1 MKITLIKHRQK
12 NWIAIETHI
21 KDKRLDKI
29 KAIKGRKWSQ
39 TNKKWLIPNTNENQ
53 YIIKSLL
60 NDNTIYSTQ
69 LAENNNLKQIKT
81 SQSTN
86 GFKQTN
92 LKPHQFKNQTEHT
105 STILI
110 LKGNRLRVSF
120 YPSKEGIKYI
130 KALSL
135 YSYSPEYKQWTIP
148 YTVKNL
154 EKMLGFAKQ
163 QNITIK
169 VEDLREKKAKKIQK
183 MPNTLIRKCPEEVK
197 YKLIEMRYSESTIR
211 TYTNMLKQ
219 FFSYYH
225 AYKPHEITNNQIN
238 SYLRYL
244 IQVREVSESTQ
255 NQAINAIKFYY
266 EKVLGGTRQT
276 YYVERPRRSKYLPT
290 VLSEKETILL
300 LKSCNNLKH
309 KTILTIIYSCG
320 IRISELLNIKLSHI
334 DYDSNR
340 IHIVS
345 AKGKKD
351 RYVPLAK
358 VAKKILVIYLKE
370 INPEEYL
377 FEGIKGGQY
386 SATSVQKFIKK
397 YAQNA
402 GITKPVTPHTLR
414 HSFATHLL
422 EKGTDLRYIQHILG
436 HNNSKTTEIYTHIT
450 QVGMDKIK
458 NPLDDFDFS

>member
-1 MKITLIKHRQK
+1 MKISLINHRQK
-12 NWIAIETHI
+12 NWIAIEADIT
-21 KDKRLDKI
+21 DKRLSKI
-29 KAIKGRKWSQ
+29 KAIAGRQWSQ
-39 TNKKWLIPNTNENQ
+39 SNKKWLIPNTKENQ
-53 YIIKSLL
+53 KLIKSIVKFE
-60 NDNTIYSTQ
+60 NHPPIPKKEHSIDN
-69 LAENNNLKQIKT
+69 QISKT
-81 SQSTN
+81 KTPLQQKEKS
-86 GFKQTN
+86 K
-92 LKPHQFKNQTEHT
+92 
-105 STILI
+105 ILI
-110 LKGNRLRVSF
+110 LKGNRLRISF

-130 KALSL
+130 KSLSL
-135 YSYSPEYKQWTIP
+135 YKYSPEYKQWTIP
-148 YTVKNL
+148 YTEKNI
-154 EKMLGFAKQ
+154 EQMVSFAKQ
-163 QNITIK
+163 QNITI
-169 VEDLREKKAKKIQK
+169 EIIDLREKKAKKIQK
-183 MPNTLIRKCPEEVK
+183 PPVAHQRECPQEVMH
-197 YKLIEMRYSESTIR
+197 KLIEMRYSESTVK

-219 FFSYYH
+219 FFSYYY
-225 AYKPHEITNNQIN
+225 AYKPTEITNEQIS

-266 EKVLGGTRQT
+266 EKVLGGIRQT
-276 YYVERPRRSKYLPT
+276 YYIERPRKSKYLPT

-320 IRISELLNIKLSHI
+320 IRISELLNIKLKDI
-334 DYDSNR
+334 DYDALR

-351 RYVPLAK
+351 RYVPLANM
-358 VAKKILVIYLKE
+358 AKKILKIYIEK
-370 INPEEYL
+370 INPETYL
-377 FEGIKGGQY
+377 FEGAKGGQY

-397 YAQNA
+397 YAQLA
-402 GITKPVTPHTLR
+402 GITKTVTPHTLR

-450 QVGMDKIK
+450 QVGMGKIK